1 MIKRATFRKW
11 KRASSLIPLTF
22 FSSILASFTFYWLV
36 NVACCTFNPA
46 PSLSLH
52 TLEG

>member
-1 MIKRATFRKW
+1 MIKRATFRKL
-11 KRASSLIPLTF
+11 KRASSLIPFTL
-22 FSSILASFTFYWLV
+22 FSSIFASFTFYWLV
-36 NVACCTFNPA
+36 NVAWCTFDPA